1 MKTIDMLHGYLVT
14 LRTGSDFSKDEI
26 LMEELYDYERD
37 PLETISFAS
46 DPSYKKIKDDMIRD
60 LRSVIWSK

>member
-1 MKTIDMLHGYLVT
+1 
-14 LRTGSDFSKDEI
+14 
-26 LMEELYDYERD
+26 MEELYDYERD